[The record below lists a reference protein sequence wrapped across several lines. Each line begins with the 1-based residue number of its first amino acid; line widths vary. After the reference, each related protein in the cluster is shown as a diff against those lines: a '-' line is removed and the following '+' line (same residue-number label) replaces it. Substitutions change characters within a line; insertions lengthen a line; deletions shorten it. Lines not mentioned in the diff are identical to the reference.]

1 MPVRTC
7 KRTKNADVI
16 HFGNKQQLS
25 NEQNDCKKQSEQVI
39 TYLRQKKQES
49 KQKHKQTIAQDR
61 YDNVLQNAKISNSK
75 KVQHSFCHYRT
86 KKEHKNTREK
96 IKYKYLG
103 IGDGKH
109 KRKHR
114 EFAQK

>member
-1 MPVRTC
+1 MPARTC

-61 YDNVLQNAKISNSK
+61 YDNVLQNTKISNSK

-86 KKEHKNTREK
+86 
-96 IKYKYLG
+96 
-103 IGDGKH
+103 
-109 KRKHR
+109 
-114 EFAQK
+114 